1 MADRA
6 VMGVDVGTGSARAGI
21 FDQTGRLLGRAERAI
36 QLQRPSADHAE
47 HDSEDIW
54 QAVGAAARAAR
65 TEAGIAAEDV
75 VGISFDATCSLV
87 ALDQDDRPASVSTTG
102 EDRWNTIVWMD
113 HRAIA
118 EAEECTASGH
128 AVLESVGGTM
138 SPEMEI
144 PKLMWLKRHRPE
156 QWHRFERILD
166 LADFLTF
173 RASGSNQ
180 RSCCTVTCK
189 WTYLAHENPGW
200 QTDFLDAMGLGD
212 LFERSALPARA
223 VAVGSPLGM
232 LTEAAAADLGLTTD
246 CQVGAGLID
255 AHAGA
260 LAALGP
266 IIGSGSSVDGV
277 SSVDR
282 GASLDR
288 HIGLIAGTSTCH
300 MALSRRPRGVPGVW
314 GPYFG
319 AVVPDLWLNEG
330 GQSATGALLD
340 HVLDWHAEGRALG
353 ARGDNVHDA
362 VLQRIGALRA
372 AEGEGFADRLHVLPD
387 FHGNRSPLADPH
399 AVGVISGLT
408 LDSSFDSL
416 ARLYYRTA
424 VGIALGTRHIL
435 DAMNDK
441 GYAIDHLHVAGGHT
455 KNPLLMELYADT
467 TGCRVITPAEEDV
480 VLLGT
485 AIVAASAA
493 GLYSDLGAAA
503 SAMARAGELIE
514 ADRSRRSAYDRDYR
528 IFLAMHDQRPALDRL
543 T

>member
-1 MADRA
+1 MDKA
-6 VMGVDVGTGSARAGI
+6 VMAVDVGTGSARAGI
-21 FDQTGRLLGRAERAI
+21 FDQTGRLLGRAEQPI
-36 QLQRPSADHAE
+36 LMQRPLADHTE

-54 QAVGAAARAAR
+54 QAVGTAAKAARA
-65 TEAGIAAEDV
+65 EAGVAADSV

-87 ALDQDDRPASVSTTG
+87 ALDGDDRPISISTTG

-113 HRAIA
+113 HRAIV
-118 EAEECTASGH
+118 EAEECTRSGH
-128 AVLESVGGTM
+128 AVLDSVGGVM

-144 PKLMWLKRHRPE
+144 PKLMWLKRHLPD
-156 QWHRFERILD
+156 QWRRYGRLLD
-166 LADFLTF
+166 LTDFLTF
-173 RASGSNQ
+173 RASGSNA

-189 WTYLAHENPGW
+189 WTYLAHERPGW
-200 QTDFLDAMGLGD
+200 KADFLQAMGLDD
-212 LFERSALPARA
+212 LSERAALPDDAA
-223 VAVGSPLGM
+223 AVGAPLGP
-232 LTEAAAADLGLTTD
+232 LTEVAAADLGLTTA
-246 CQVGAGLID
+246 CHVGAGLID

-266 IIGSGSSVDGV
+266 YLGEGGEE
-277 SSVDR
+277 
-282 GASLDR
+282 LDR

-300 MALSRRPRGVPGVW
+300 MALSERPRAVPGVW

-319 AVVPDLWLNEG
+319 GVVPDLWLNEG

-353 ARGDNVHDA
+353 DNKHG
-362 VLQRIGALRA
+362 RILAHIDALRA
-372 AEGEGFADRLHVLPD
+372 EQGERFADRLHVLPD
-387 FHGNRSPLADPH
+387 FHGNRSPRADPH

-408 LDSSFDSL
+408 LDCSLDSL

-435 DAMNDK
+435 DALNDK

-455 KNPLLMELYADT
+455 KNPLLMTLYADT
-467 TGCRVITPAEEDV
+467 TGCRVVTSAEEDV

-485 AIVAASAA
+485 AIVAAHAA
-493 GLYSDLGAAA
+493 GLYPDLGTAAK
-503 SAMARAGELIE
+503 AMAKPGPTIEPSVERRA
-514 ADRSRRSAYDRDYR
+514 SFDRDYR
-528 IFLAMHDQRPALDRL
+528 IFLTMHDQRSALDCL

>member
-1 MADRA
+1 MMDRA
-6 VMGVDVGTGSARAGI
+6 VIGVDVGTGSARAGV
-21 FDQTGRLLGRAERAI
+21 FDVGGRLLGRAERSIA
-36 QLQRPSADHAE
+36 LTRPMADHAE
-47 HDSEDIW
+47 HDSDDIW
-54 QAVGAAARAAR
+54 QAVGAAVKAARA
-65 TEAGIAAEDV
+65 EAGLAADDV

-87 ALDQDDRPASVSTTG
+87 VLDRQDRPASISTTG

-128 AVLESVGGTM
+128 KVLDSVGGTM

-144 PKLMWLKRHRPE
+144 PKLMWLKRHLPD
-156 QWHRFERILD
+156 QWQRYARILD

-173 RASGSNQ
+173 RATGSNE
-180 RSCCTVTCK
+180 RSCCTVSCK
-189 WTYLAHENPGW
+189 WTYLAHETPGW
-200 QTDFLDAMGLGD
+200 QPDFLEAMGLDD
-212 LFERSALPARA
+212 LVERTAVPARA
-223 VAVGSPLGM
+223 AAVGAPLGK
-232 LTEAAAADLGLTTD
+232 LTAEAAADLGLSTKCD
-246 CQVGAGLID
+246 VGAGLID

-260 LAALGP
+260 LAVLGP
-266 IIGSGSSVDGV
+266 YLSDG
-277 SSVDR
+277 
-282 GASLDR
+282 ATSLDR

-300 MALSRRPRGVPGVW
+300 MALSAKPRAVSGVW

-319 AVVPDLWLNEG
+319 AVAPDLWLNEG

-340 HVLDWHAEGRALG
+340 HILDWHAEGRSLG
-353 ARGDNVHDA
+353 SCGDSGHDA
-362 VLQRIGALRA
+362 VLARIQALRA
-372 AEGEGFADRLHVLPD
+372 EEGDRFAERLHVLPD

-399 AVGVISGLT
+399 ATGVISGLT

-435 DAMNDK
+435 DALNAE

-455 KNPLLMELYADT
+455 KNPLLMELYADA
-467 TGCRVITPAEEDV
+467 TGCRVATPAEEDA

-485 AIVAASAA
+485 AIVAAGAA
-493 GLYSDLGAAA
+493 GLYPDLGAAA
-503 SAMARAGELIE
+503 AAMARTGSVIDPDA
-514 ADRSRRSAYDRDYR
+514 RRSAAFDRDYQ
-528 IFLAMHDQRPALDRL
+528 IFLTMHDQRRALDRL